1 MTPKWPKAY
10 HPYDNKKN
18 NFRLVVPFA
27 GDNNWIYSKRNKYI
41 NIHKV
46 ILPSNKIMLM
56 NFVCLC
62 DHDVNI
68 STHGLIQ
75 DGTQY
80 VKQNIWLEFI
90 QGDESPMTSTFYM
103 QRLDQNRK
111 VWVLL
116 TEDMK
121 FDAQWWTYCGKQNYF
136 SEFLLQLWP

>member
-1 MTPKWPKAY
+1 MALSIPSVWQ
-10 HPYDNKKN
+10 NQIIKN
-18 NFRLVVPFA
+18 NFRPVVLFA

-80 VKQNIWLEFI
+80 VKQNIWLKFI
-90 QGDESPMTSTFYM
+90 QGGETQWFEIMILVSFCCVYEFHDLESLYAKT
-103 QRLDQNRK
+103 R
-111 VWVLL
+111 
-116 TEDMK
+116 
-121 FDAQWWTYCGKQNYF
+121 
-136 SEFLLQLWP
+136 SE